1 MPNFLQPKLILKIT
15 AICITFFILSFFAYL
30 FPILNSI
37 IFWLI
42 VIGTFALTIKKLEY
56 GVFIVLTELFIGVK
70 GYLFSF
76 DFGGRFILSIRIAL
90 FAVVFLIWL
99 FKKSKTFEANKYNFL
114 YSKFF
119 TPFAVLTIFILIG
132 FSTGLINGNFAK
144 NIFFDANGYFYLAL
158 VFPIFDIIHNK
169 LKVRKLIQYLVA
181 GSLAISILTFYVSI
195 GFTIMHQDARPGMA
209 GAKSTEQTLES
220 EEAGE
225 FMISHSIFAK
235 EELMSRAFFR
245 NLDTPKPYI
254 YRWTQ
259 DTGMGE
265 ISYLTGPFFR
275 FFSAGQLYS
284 ALVFIILLAKF
295 LQDKKLTLKNNIFQL
310 SLSAFCGLA
319 VIVGFSRSLW
329 IGLVFA
335 LIFLLFNLPKRRAVK
350 IALYSIGVISLIII
364 IFGTLLPQVYD
375 VVGNRV
381 SSIFQPKTE
390 AAASNRY
397 NVLTPAFQKIKEHPI
412 MGSGFGTTIE
422 YVSVALEKYGT
433 IRVFSFEWT
442 YLDTVIEIGILGL
455 LSYLWFIF
463 SIFKDGYKTKQE
475 DNKKLVICFLAG
487 IVLIL
492 FTNIT
497 TPFLNHPLGIGFILI
512 TAAIIYALEKI
523 KAQTITKS
531 NSKA

>member
-15 AICITFFILSFFAYL
+15 AICILFYILSFLAYL

-37 IFWLI
+37 IFWVI
-42 VIGTFALTIKKLEY
+42 IIGTFALAIKKLEY

-76 DFGGRFILSIRIAL
+76 DFGGRFVLSIRIAL
-90 FAVVFLIWL
+90 FAMVFLIWL
-99 FKKSKTFEANKYNFL
+99 IKKAKTFEAGKYNFL

-119 TPFAVLTIFILIG
+119 IPFSILTIFILIG
-132 FSTGLINGNFAK
+132 FSTGLVNGNFAK
-144 NIFFDANGYFYLAL
+144 NIFFDANGYFYLAFI
-158 VFPIFDIIHNK
+158 FPIFDIIHNK

-181 GSLAISILTFYVSI
+181 GSIAISILTFYVSI
-195 GFTIMHQDARPGMA
+195 GFTIMHQEARPGMA

-235 EELMSRAFFR
+235 EELLSRAFFR

-284 ALVFIILLAKF
+284 ALVFIFLLAKF
-295 LQDKKLTLKNNIFQL
+295 LQNKKIELKNNIFQL
-310 SLSAFCGLA
+310 IVAAFCGLA
-319 VIVGFSRSLW
+319 VITGFSRSLW
-329 IGLVFA
+329 IGVVFA
-335 LIFLLFNLPKRRAVK
+335 LIFLLFNISKKRALK
-350 IALYSIGVISLIII
+350 IALYGIGIISIIII
-364 IFGTLLPQVYD
+364 IFGTLLPQIYD
-375 VVGNRV
+375 LVGNRV
-381 SSIFQPKTE
+381 GSIFQPKTE

-397 NVLTPAFQKIKEHPI
+397 NVLTPAFEKIKQHPI
-412 MGSGFGTTIE
+412 LGSGFGTTIE
-422 YVSVALEKYGT
+422 YTSVAFEKYGT
-433 IRVFSFEWT
+433 VRVFSFEWA
-442 YLDTVIEIGILGL
+442 YLDTIIEIGILGL
-455 LSYLWFIF
+455 LAYIWFLY
-463 SIFKDGYKTKQE
+463 SIFKDGYKTKE
-475 DNKKLVICFLAG
+475 PDNKKLVICFLAG

-497 TPFLNHPLGIGFILI
+497 TPFLNHPLGIGFVLI
-512 TAAIIYALEKI
+512 TAATIFALEKI
-523 KAQTITKS
+523 KGQTILNLKS
-531 NSKA
+531 